1 MYARVPPAEVQLGKV
16 EEVVSVSRDSILPA
30 AKQQQGYE
38 DGL

>member
-1 MYARVPPAEVQLGKV
+1 VYARVPPAEVQLGKV

-38 DGL
+38 GGL

>member
-1 MYARVPPAEVQLGKV
+1 MYARMPTAEVQLGKV